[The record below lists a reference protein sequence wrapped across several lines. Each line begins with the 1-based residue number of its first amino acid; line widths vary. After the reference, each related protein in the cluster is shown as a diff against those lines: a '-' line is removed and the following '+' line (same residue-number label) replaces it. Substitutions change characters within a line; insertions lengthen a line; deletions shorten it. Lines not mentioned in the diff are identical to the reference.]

1 MSILKRELRQGFK
14 PFVLWASGF
23 AFLVLGGMVKFSGME
38 AMKGAGMGQMLSQF
52 PKPVLAM
59 FGMAEARIETLGG
72 FYAVLQFYAMILLA
86 CYAVHLGTASVLR
99 ESMDKTYEFLFTKPC
114 GRMHI
119 LSMKLLGGL
128 LFLGAMCLLN
138 GLFSWIAPGLY
149 GIRNTIQREIL
160 LFSAAVF
167 WVGLLF
173 FSVGA
178 WISVVMKRG
187 ERAVQVAYGTV
198 LLSYGLSVAFDM
210 DERLECLRPVTL
222 FRYFRAGELLEGH
235 LHAGYLISL
244 LLFSALFFALAYLG
258 FRRKDLN
265 AA

>member
-1 MSILKRELRQGFK
+1 
-14 PFVLWASGF
+14 
-23 AFLVLGGMVKFSGME
+23 
-38 AMKGAGMGQMLSQF
+38 
-52 PKPVLAM
+52 M

-149 GIRNTIQREIL
+149 GIRNTIQKRN
-160 LFSAAVF
+160 FAVF
-167 WVGLLF
+167 GRGVLGRAVVL
-173 FSVGA
+173 SMGA

-244 LLFSALFFALAYLG
+244 LLFSALFLALAYLG

>member
-23 AFLVLGGMVKFSGME
+23 AFLFLGGMVKFSGME
-38 AMKGAGMGQMLSQF
+38 AMEGAGMGQMLSQF

-128 LFLGAMCLLN
+128 LFLGALCLLN

-167 WVGLLF
+167 
-173 FSVGA
+173 
-178 WISVVMKRG
+178 
-187 ERAVQVAYGTV
+187 
-198 LLSYGLSVAFDM
+198 
-210 DERLECLRPVTL
+210 
-222 FRYFRAGELLEGH
+222 
-235 LHAGYLISL
+235 
-244 LLFSALFFALAYLG
+244 
-258 FRRKDLN
+258 
-265 AA
+265 

>member
-1 MSILKRELRQGFK
+1 
-14 PFVLWASGF
+14 
-23 AFLVLGGMVKFSGME
+23 
-38 AMKGAGMGQMLSQF
+38 MGQMLSQF

-173 FSVGA
+173 FSMGA

-244 LLFSALFFALAYLG
+244 LLFSALFLALAYLG